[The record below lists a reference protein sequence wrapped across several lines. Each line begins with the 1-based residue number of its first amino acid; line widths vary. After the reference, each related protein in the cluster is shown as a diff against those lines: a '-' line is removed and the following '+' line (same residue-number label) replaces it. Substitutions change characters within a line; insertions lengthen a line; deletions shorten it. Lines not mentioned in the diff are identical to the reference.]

1 MNDDNLKMISND
13 EWLDFLHSLH
23 NEVRNAKSLKL
34 TGLPALNEIN
44 NFLMLRFS
52 EPLAI
57 LKGLPKECTF
67 SYIYNKFCTKK
78 AIEEDKKEKDYV
90 KRTPYK
96 LWEYVFDRLNDKC
109 VMKQFLS
116 NGFFGKYFKSDV
128 MFVSAYAGNHKVCNT
143 IQKIFILIH
152 DKFEKV
158 KLDYNFFDAFGSA
171 YERFKTD
178 DVSSSGKT
186 TGQHFTPI
194 AIKKLIINELKPQF
208 NEKLYEPC
216 CGSGGF
222 IHTTYNYIRDNDK
235 DEKHYDE
242 FKKNIYANECNP
254 EIMKSLLINLYLH
267 DIPIHDDEDNETRI
281 QEQDSLDYNNC
292 KNYLEKIDIV
302 ATNPP
307 FGMSNEIELN
317 DDEMR
322 KYWECLKSGKNI
334 VKDSTAQFL
343 IHIYHSLKIGGRAG
357 VVINRGILNNGSGKK
372 KTWGKVLR
380 EFLINNCNIYKI
392 VFIPTGTF
400 DYTKFATAIM
410 FFVKG
415 KKTEK
420 IEIYDCTLI
429 EKSNVKELVVNKKP
443 TKIFTYDE
451 LSKNGFSLIIEDENE
466 KKDIEEKIKL
476 GYVKLGNNCD
486 LDKGK
491 CLKIND
497 IVNGLY
503 PVIGGGRE
511 PMGYHNEFNREENT
525 ILISCS
531 GSYAGYVSRYKQKI
545 WASDCF
551 SIKSKDVTIM
561 TDDYIYYYL
570 VINQDKIYKL
580 QIGSG
585 QPHVYIDNMT
595 SFLIPNLNIEH
606 QKEIVNFLDKQ
617 FETYNINRL
626 SEFNN
631 INLFDLLIYK
641 KYDEFEDAM
650 TMIYGKIEADA
661 MTMIYGKIEADAMT
675 IKLEK
680 QKKAIFKMM
689 LSKIKCEKM
698 KLGDVVEFK
707 RGKSLPKHKIIKGNY
722 NVITGG
728 KDKNIFHNEYNI
740 DGNEYV
746 FIARVGTAGY
756 VSICNKKCYQTDLCF
771 AIKPNREILRM
782 YLYYYLLYN
791 QNIVTS
797 KVAKNGPPNIN
808 IEKVNIIKIKIP
820 SIEDQEKLIK
830 QIDEIESNESKW
842 EEHAKS
848 LKNII
853 ENMNETITNII
864 NDVKKEENKIKDVEK
879 VDNKKK
885 IEDSDDES
893 SSESDDDD
901 EKPKKVNKKKVK
913 K

>member
-1 MNDDNLKMISND
+1 MNDSNLKMISND

-23 NEVRNAKSLKL
+23 NEVRNAKGLKL

-57 LKGLPKECTF
+57 KKGLPKECTF
-67 SYIYNKFCTKK
+67 SYIYNKFCTKEATDK
-78 AIEEDKKEKDYV
+78 DKKEKDYI

-96 LWEYVFDRLNDKC
+96 LWEYVFDRQNDKC

-128 MFVSAYAGNHKVCNT
+128 MFVSAYASNHKVCNT

-222 IHTTYNYIRDNDK
+222 IHTAYNYIRDNDK

-281 QEQDSLDYNNC
+281 QEQDSLEYNNC
-292 KNYLEKIDIV
+292 KNYLKKIDIV

-307 FGMSNEIELN
+307 FGMSNVIELN

-322 KYWECLKSGKNI
+322 KYWECLKSGKNV

-343 IHIYHSLKIGGRAG
+343 IHIYHSLKKDGRAG

-400 DYTKFATAIM
+400 DYTNFATAVM

-415 KKTEK
+415 KRTEK
-420 IEIYDCTLI
+420 IEIYDCTLN
-429 EKSNVKELVVNKKP
+429 EKSNIKELVVNKKP

-476 GYVKLGNNCD
+476 GYIKLGDNCD
-486 LDKGK
+486 LEKGK

-497 IVNGLY
+497 IIKGTY

-511 PMGYHNEFNREENT
+511 PMGFHDKFNRNENT

-551 SIKSKDVTIM
+551 SIKSKDITKII
-561 TDDYIYYYL
+561 DDYIYYYL

-585 QPHVYIDNMT
+585 QPHVYIDNMI
-595 SFLIPNLNIEH
+595 SFLIPNLSIEH
-606 QKEIVNFLDKQ
+606 QREIVKFLDKQ
-617 FETYNINRL
+617 FEVYNINKL
-626 SEFNN
+626 AEFDD

-650 TMIYGKIEADA
+650 TI
-661 MTMIYGKIEADAMT
+661 IYGKIEADAMT

-689 LSKIKCEKM
+689 LSQMNSEEK
-698 KLGDVVEFK
+698 KLGDVVEIKFGTRILKSENSIKQNEKFK
-707 RGKSLPKHKIIKGNY
+707 YPVYGGGDISFYSDKFNREGENIIIGRFGVSPKCVRILNGNIYLNDSGMSVKIISDKILKSYLGNY
-722 NVITGG
+722 
-728 KDKNIFHNEYNI
+728 
-740 DGNEYV
+740 
-746 FIARVGTAGY
+746 
-756 VSICNKKCYQTDLCF
+756 
-771 AIKPNREILRM
+771 
-782 YLYYYLLYN
+782 
-791 QNIVTS
+791 
-797 KVAKNGPPNIN
+797 
-808 IEKVNIIKIKIP
+808 
-820 SIEDQEKLIK
+820 
-830 QIDEIESNESKW
+830 
-842 EEHAKS
+842 
-848 LKNII
+848 LKFY
-853 ENMNETITNII
+853 
-864 NDVKKEENKIKDVEK
+864 ENKIFKFTFGDGQKNMRVEK
-879 VDNKKK
+879 LLSTFIVIVPSKEEQEKIIQKMGEFEKNISQWNFLAEILQDSISTLNDSIKYFTSENKKNVKKSDNKKK
-885 IEDSDDES
+885 VEDSDDDS
-893 SSESDDDD
+893 GSENDD
-901 EKPKKVNKKKVK
+901 EKPKKVNKKKK
-913 K
+913 